1 MSCNGEQW
9 QQRQKAS
16 SAEDC
21 RVTFFCM
28 ICVDSSFFCNNESN
42 DVANTS
48 SRVNFQSF
56 GPGHDYDAYST
67 RFWLGTSINSPC
79 KYTPFSLY

>member
-1 MSCNGEQW
+1 MTLIDELQW
-9 QQRQKAS
+9 RTVATAS
-16 SAEDC
+16 KSFIGGGLPRDF
-21 RVTFFCM
+21 FFCM

-67 RFWLGTSINSPC
+67 RFGSVL
-79 KYTPFSLY
+79 